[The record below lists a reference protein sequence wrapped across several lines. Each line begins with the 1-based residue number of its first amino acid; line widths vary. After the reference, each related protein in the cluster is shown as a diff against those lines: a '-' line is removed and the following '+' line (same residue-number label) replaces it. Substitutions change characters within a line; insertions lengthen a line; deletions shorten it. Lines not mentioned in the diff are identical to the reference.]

1 MSLNIVPLASVV
13 TAAPIT
19 RVSDERRYAILRPAG
34 QVNFQTWNSSSI
46 STGNIAWSS
55 PPPSLATLIA
65 RKVLMQIDM
74 TLNFVGTNASVGPS
88 LPLIQA
94 QAGIDGLRAYP
105 IQSCISTLTV
115 TINGSALSVQSSDL
129 IQAYQRLNMPEK
141 QVADREMSFG
151 PSMSDQ
157 FQSYEQG
164 YGTNRNPLA
173 PYGSNPY
180 VSSRGAFGAVY
191 TGALPPPNFGTSAGG
206 LWFPPA
212 TNSAAP
218 APAPVNNTTG
228 QVLFTVCEEIMVS
241 PLSWAC
247 PPTSGFVGV
256 SAFDVNLTWGDL
268 TRMWS
273 RDAVTALGAPFLSS
287 ITAINPVVRGA
298 RLVFEYDTASS
309 LQPIPRS
316 IVLPYVNI
324 TRYSTDYTTPLL
336 PGGIA
341 IINSNTI
348 SLPSIP
354 KRLILT
360 ARRSNNQQTWNT
372 SDCFLVLQKIQMN
385 FMNQSGQSSSQ
396 TMESAYLQS
405 QKNGLQLSWPQ
416 YSNFVGSVYV
426 LDFGVDSGIF
436 DPSLSVGCSEQTTLQ
451 ITANYINTGPA
462 TINSTTMYMT
472 VELEGTASIRDASFY
487 PATSVISRAD
497 VLAASSKPE
506 VLYEDSNYNRL
517 GGAFDSLNNV
527 KSLIKQGREEQSKAP
542 SQDGAGLIG
551 AAPPMG
557 EMKVKKHRRHKMLN
571 ETLSS
576 R

>member
-1 MSLNIVPLASVV
+1 MSLNLVPLQTVI
-13 TAAPIT
+13 TQAPIT

-34 QVNFQTWNSSSI
+34 QTNFQTWNSSSI
-46 STGNIAWSS
+46 STGNVAWSS

-65 RKVLMQIDM
+65 RKVLIQIDA
-74 TLNFVGTNASVGPS
+74 TLNFSGTNTSAGPA
-88 LPLIQA
+88 LPLINA
-94 QAGIDGLRAYP
+94 AAGIEGLRAYP

-129 IQAYQRLNMPEK
+129 ISAYQRLNMPEK
-141 QVADREMSFG
+141 QVTDREMSFG
-151 PSMSDQ
+151 PVMSDQ
-157 FQSYEQG
+157 YQSYEQG
-164 YGTNRNPLA
+164 YGTNRNVFA

-180 VSSRGAFGAVY
+180 VQSRGAFGAVY
-191 TGALPPPNFGTSAGG
+191 TGVLPPPLFGTSGGG

-212 TNSAAP
+212 TNVAGG
-218 APAPVNNTTG
+218 TTG

-256 SAFDVNLTWGDL
+256 SAFDVNLTWGNL
-268 TRMWS
+268 TRMWA
-273 RDAVTALGAPFLSS
+273 RDEVTAAAAPFLSVLTPATG
-287 ITAINPVVRGA
+287 IVPVIRGA

-324 TRYSTDYTTPLL
+324 QRYSTDYATSIAA
-336 PGGIA
+336 GGSA

-354 KRLILT
+354 KRLILL
-360 ARRSNNQQTWNT
+360 ARLSNNMQTWGT
-372 SDCFLVLQKIQMN
+372 SDSFLVLTKFTMN
-385 FMNQSGQSSSQ
+385 FMNQAGQSSSQ

-405 QKNGLQLSWPQ
+405 QKNGLQMSWAQ

-451 ITANYINTGPA
+451 ITANYTNTGPRA
-462 TINSTTMYMT
+462 IPSTTMYMII
-472 VELEGTASIRDASFY
+472 ELEGTASIRDASFY

-497 VLAASSKPE
+497 VLAASGKPE

-527 KSLIKQGREEQSKAP
+527 KSLIKQGREESKAP
-542 SQDGAGLIG
+542 DGGGLLGAG
-551 AAPPMG
+551 PSMPDG
-557 EMKVKKHRRHKMLN
+557 EVKVKKRRRHKMLN